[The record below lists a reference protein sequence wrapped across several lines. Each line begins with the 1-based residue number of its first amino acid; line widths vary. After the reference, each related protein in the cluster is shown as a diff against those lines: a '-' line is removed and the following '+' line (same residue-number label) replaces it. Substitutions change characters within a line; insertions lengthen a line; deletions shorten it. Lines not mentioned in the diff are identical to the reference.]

1 VSVQP
6 LAVLFAF
13 PVLIGIA
20 AQLLFGDARKAAC
33 AATLGTT
40 LVVAGCLAAGDP
52 GGTWNWLA
60 TLLVLPLPIALS
72 LAAVVLCHGRSHV
85 RHKHHR

>member
-1 VSVQP
+1 MQP
-6 LAVLFAF
+6 FAVLVAF

-20 AQLLFGDARKAAC
+20 AQLLFGDAKKASCVAT
-33 AATLGTT
+33 AAST
-40 LVVAGCLAAGDP
+40 LVVGICLAAGEP
-52 GGTWNWLA
+52 GGWTWLA

-72 LAAVVLCHGRSHV
+72 LAAVILCYGRSRV